1 LQDALV
7 FQSSGIHEALKQS
20 AANCDVERI
29 RFPSSIKLE
38 EESVAIVAGVDF
50 GTLSVR
56 VTLLDSA
63 RGRLGTASAEYPL
76 ARKRDDPDYATQS
89 HADQMSALVR
99 AMRIVLEENHVSG
112 EDIAAIALDTTGSS
126 VIPVDAKMQP
136 LDDYYLWCDHRAHE
150 ESRRI
155 TELALAEDLEA
166 IHWCGD
172 VYSHEW
178 GFAKLLHWLRHNP
191 EKRERFATALE
202 HCDMVAAT
210 LTGVTDPAK
219 VKRSICAMGHKWMWN
234 PKWGGLPPQ
243 TFLSKVDPLLDDI
256 RAKIGGDYLTSDSV
270 AGTLS
275 EKWAAEM
282 GLRPGIPIP
291 VGAFDAHWDAIG
303 AGCREGD
310 VVNVV
315 GTSTC
320 IIAMAKKTELV
331 PGVCGVVPGSVH
343 PAYTGIEAGL
353 SATGDIFEAIARRA
367 GVGVRELAN
376 GLGDYRAGQT
386 GLLRLTWDN
395 GDRTVLVNPELGGVT
410 FGWNLLHTA
419 QDELFAAIEG
429 TAFHTRIILE
439 RMAEHGVPVE
449 RVINAGGIPQS
460 NAVLNQTYADV
471 LGKPVLVPDGTPTS
485 LGSGIFALMAAG
497 SFNTIE
503 EAQKAVCLSY
513 RSFEPQ
519 AKSVA
524 VYNQLYP
531 LYRKAYFALGQP
543 DAAATPLGMLLPELR
558 RIAAAARA

>member
-1 LQDALV
+1 
-7 FQSSGIHEALKQS
+7 
-20 AANCDVERI
+20 
-29 RFPSSIKLE
+29 
-38 EESVAIVAGVDF
+38 VAIVAGVDF

-89 HADQMSALVR
+89 HDDQMQALVC
-99 AMRIVLEENHVSG
+99 AMRLVLEENHVDG
-112 EDIAAIALDTTGSS
+112 KDIAAIALDTTGSS
-126 VIPVDAKMQP
+126 VVPVDAAMQP

-150 ESRRI
+150 EARQI

-191 EKRERFATALE
+191 EKRQRFATALE

-210 LTGVTDPAK
+210 LSGITDPSK

-234 PKWGGLPPQ
+234 PKWEGLPPQ
-243 TFLSKVDPLLDDI
+243 SFLSKVDPLFDGI
-256 RAKIGGDYLTSDSV
+256 REKIGGEYLTSDSI

-282 GLRPGIPIP
+282 KLKPGIPIP

-331 PGVCGVVPGSVH
+331 LGVCGVVPGSVH

-367 GVGVRELAN
+367 GTNVRELAK
-376 GLGDYRAGQT
+376 GLDEYRPGQT
-386 GLLRLTWDN
+386 GLLRLSWDN

-439 RMAEHGVPVE
+439 RMAEHGVPVD
-449 RVINAGGIPQS
+449 RVINAGGIPQN
-460 NAVLNQTYADV
+460 NAVLNQIYADV
-471 LGKPVLVPDGTPTS
+471 LDKPVLVPDGTPTS
-485 LGSGIFALMAAG
+485 LGSGIFALLAAG
-497 SFNTIE
+497 AFSSIE
-503 EAQKAVCLSY
+503 EAQKAICLPY
-513 RSFEPQ
+513 RSYAPRT
-519 AKSVA
+519 KSVTI
-524 VYNQLYP
+524 YNELYA

-543 DAAATPLGMLLPELR
+543 DAAAAPLGMLLPELR
-558 RIAAAARA
+558 RIAVTARA